1 MGVIVAEQWIVAL
14 WTGLRAGKG
23 GRSTDLV
30 LAEGDPVFEVFAKG
44 DLGEFPGGAG
54 VIEFYP
60 GIWGGCSL
68 EGGIGSV
75 VPGL

>member
-1 MGVIVAEQWIVAL
+1 MDRVE
-14 WTGLRAGKG
+14 R
-23 GRSTDLV
+23 RTDLV

-44 DLGEFPGGAG
+44 DLRKFPGGAG

-68 EGGIGSV
+68 KGGVGSV